1 MMNNKIAKQLKRAAC
16 TTIGFLCLFIGTIF
30 ILLPGPAVIF
40 IPLGLAL
47 LSLEYD
53 WAKVWLKRSQCYFR
67 QAAVKADQGL
77 QWLSRKLRR

>member
-1 MMNNKIAKQLKRAAC
+1 MKHKIAEQLKRVAC
-16 TTIGFLCLFIGTIF
+16 TTIGFVCLFIGTIF

-53 WAKVWLKRSQCYFR
+53 WAKVWLKSSQRYFR
-67 QAAVKADQGL
+67 LAAVKADQGL
-77 QWLSRKLRR
+77 YWLSRKLRR

>member
-1 MMNNKIAKQLKRAAC
+1 MMRANMAGKLKRTAR
-16 TTIGFLCLFIGTIF
+16 TMLGFLCLFIGTLF

-40 IPLGLAL
+40 IPVGLAL

-53 WAKVWLKRSQCYFR
+53 WAKIWLKLSQRYFR

-77 QWLSRKLRR
+77 HWLGKKLRR

>member
-1 MMNNKIAKQLKRAAC
+1 MQNNIVENLKRATC
-16 TTIGFLCLFIGTIF
+16 TILGFLCLGIGTIF

-53 WAKVWLKRSQCYFR
+53 WAKVWLRKSQGYFR
-67 QAAVKADQGL
+67 QAAVKTDQGL
-77 QWLSRKLRR
+77 AWLGRKLRR

>member
-1 MMNNKIAKQLKRAAC
+1 MQDKLKRMVL
-16 TTIGFLCLFIGTIF
+16 TVVGFTSISIGLIF

-53 WAKVWLKRSQCYFR
+53 WAKVWLKKSQRYFR
-67 QAAVKADQGL
+67 QAAVKADDALRWIGK
-77 QWLSRKLRR
+77 KLR

>member
-1 MMNNKIAKQLKRAAC
+1 MKDKLKR
-16 TTIGFLCLFIGTIF
+16 TVLTVLGISSISIGLIF

-53 WAKVWLKRSQCYFR
+53 WAKVWLKKSQRYFR
-67 QAAVKADQGL
+67 QAAVKADDAL
-77 QWLSRKLRR
+77 RWLGKKIS

>member
-1 MMNNKIAKQLKRAAC
+1 MQTNMFKRLKRTTRTAFGFAC
-16 TTIGFLCLFIGTIF
+16 LLIGIVF

-53 WAKVWLKRSQCYFR
+53 WAKVWLKKSQKYFR
-67 QAAVKADQGL
+67 QAAVKADQALHWFGK
-77 QWLSRKLRR
+77 KLRN